1 MINLHKKVY
10 FGSFC
15 AFRELWK
22 STVIFIVEMTPVII
36 SKWISKLY
44 EDFEKRFRIPTNLV
58 GEPPQ
63 IEAQPPLAVAK

>member
-1 MINLHKKVY
+1 
-10 FGSFC
+10 
-15 AFRELWK
+15 
-22 STVIFIVEMTPVII
+22 VIFIVEMTPVII